1 MRERVEFTHERGGG
15 HAQVVYHVSFQLA
28 HTTFNTSCSRV
39 VHTETYQFGNTGSS
53 TCRVLLHGSNQFMS
67 RPTSAQNFSGL
78 SLAAAKTRLY
88 AASDAC
94 FLQHC
99 VGKCD
104 LKLPD
109 ASPAFRFA
117 AAQRVQANLP
127 SVFFR
132 RTGAQLFRRWT
143 ECFTLRSIV
152 AGGVFWT
159 STLLSRV
166 PLVFVC
172 SFGAR
177 F

>member
-1 MRERVEFTHERGGG
+1 
-15 HAQVVYHVSFQLA
+15 
-28 HTTFNTSCSRV
+28 
-39 VHTETYQFGNTGSS
+39 
-53 TCRVLLHGSNQFMS
+53 MS
-67 RPTSAQNFSGL
+67 RPTSAQNISGL

-152 AGGVFWT
+152 AGGVFLNFHAAFPRPSCFCVQLWSPLLEFNAKRRHPGPLKGRGLLQKFLT
-159 STLLSRV
+159 SASGKAVNYELDV
-166 PLVFVC
+166 VDAAGGF
-172 SFGAR
+172 
-177 F
+177 